1 MSSDQ
6 RRTDIG
12 GISRTVVGR
21 AVGQDCRAGRARR
34 RHTEVRS
41 SYHFRVRTEASKAE
55 AFLQAS
61 SAAEL

>member
-1 MSSDQ
+1 MLFLEDQ

-21 AVGQDCRAGRARR
+21 AVGQDCRRARR

-41 SYHFRVRTEASKAE
+41 SYHFRVRTE
-55 AFLQAS
+55 
-61 SAAEL
+61 